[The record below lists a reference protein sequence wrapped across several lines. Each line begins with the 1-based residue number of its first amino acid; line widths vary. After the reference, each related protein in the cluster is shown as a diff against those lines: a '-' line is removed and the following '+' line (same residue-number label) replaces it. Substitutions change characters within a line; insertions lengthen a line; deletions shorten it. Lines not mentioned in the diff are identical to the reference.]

1 MTRINSAI
9 PVKCLTDEHLLAEH
23 REIKRLTYNLK
34 QAIKSGSIKR
44 IPNKFTLGTG
54 HVIFFLNKMRFTYNR
69 YCNIKDELINR
80 GFSVMSFY
88 SNWDNIPNEYY
99 NDYEPTL
106 EERQL
111 LIERIKERI
120 LKSPKE
126 TWHYYGHEISRD
138 DAIKRLT
145 NDFYYNNPNLD
156 INHTSLFL

>member
-9 PVKCLTDEHLLAEH
+9 PVECLTDEHLLAEH
-23 REIKRLTYNLK
+23 REIKRLTYNLQ

-44 IPNKFTLGTG
+44 IPEKFTLGKG
-54 HVIFFLNKMRFTYNR
+54 HVIFFLDKMRFTHKR
-69 YCNIKDELINR
+69 YCNIRDELRDR

-88 SNWDNIPNEYY
+88 SNWNNIPDEYY
-99 NDYEPTL
+99 SDYEPTL
-106 EERQL
+106 EERQI

-145 NDFYYNNPNLD
+145 NDFYYDNPDL
-156 INHTSLFL
+156 

>member
-1 MTRINSAI
+1 
-9 PVKCLTDEHLLAEH
+9 
-23 REIKRLTYNLK
+23 
-34 QAIKSGSIKR
+34 
-44 IPNKFTLGTG
+44 
-54 HVIFFLNKMRFTYNR
+54 
-69 YCNIKDELINR
+69 
-80 GFSVMSFY
+80 MSFY
-88 SNWDNIPNEYY
+88 SNWDNIPDEYY

-145 NDFYYNNPNLD
+145 NDFYYDNPDL
-156 INHTSLFL
+156 